1 MDTPHLWV
9 VTPVVL
15 LKVCSVHIRHQYMM
29 NSGIEKCSCIAFVCS
44 YTIRFISTLGRS
56 PAAHLSILSSLT
68 QMVSE
73 EGQI

>member
-1 MDTPHLWV
+1 MLVFHSHSSDG
-9 VTPVVL
+9 
-15 LKVCSVHIRHQYMM
+15 RQYIM
-29 NSGIEKCSCIAFVCS
+29 NSGIEKCSCTSCIAFVCS

-73 EGQI
+73 VGQI